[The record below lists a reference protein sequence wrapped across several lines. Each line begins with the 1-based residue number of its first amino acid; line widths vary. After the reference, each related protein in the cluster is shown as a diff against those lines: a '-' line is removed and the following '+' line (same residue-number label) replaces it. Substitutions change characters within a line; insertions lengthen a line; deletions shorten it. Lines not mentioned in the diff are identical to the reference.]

1 MNTNIEHVWFSEQIA
16 TYLADGLGGDERAR
30 FEAHATECEDCR
42 AQLEEARRVEA
53 RLSELFEDA
62 TPTVGFEDRIINR
75 LREKPNRRIWI
86 HPFVTRAAATAAAV
100 VLVGSVGY
108 VANQRLDP
116 AVHATATNLP
126 SAGFA
131 LGMPGGAGNHDE
143 DRSNFLYAD
152 GHVEL
157 QANPFGVAR
166 REMTQILTA
175 PTAGPGAA
183 PQGYAD
189 TELPAQKKEVAGAL
203 ELPKLT
209 INGAAPDVYYRFD
222 QNIVAGTKVE
232 SEEKLGRQVREL
244 DRFRPDE
251 QQFASRGREMADKV
265 SVVSKDQ
272 LSLGE
277 PVQAG
282 KSAVPAPQPVAGE
295 VVLGQQLQPVE
306 PVEPAPI
313 VNHRKVIRNGEIE
326 FEVDSFDSAFMTV
339 SKVVIEEGGFVATTS
354 SQKLDNG
361 KVKGAVVVRVPPDRL
376 DTLVLKLR
384 ALGELKRQNLT
395 AQDVSKQYSD
405 LESEMRGARAM
416 EERLIEMIKSGK
428 GEIKD
433 LLAAEKELAVWRG
446 KLEKIQGEINYYNKL
461 ISLSTLKI
469 DLTEKNIST
478 AAAATQQEHVNMGVE
493 TDDVEKSRTD
503 AIKAIDD
510 AKGRIIESEMKK
522 LDAGQLAAKIVAE
535 IPQDAAG
542 PVIDRLK
549 QLGKVARLDI
559 ERKQTTP
566 GGETP
571 APGARV
577 EEKPTRL
584 IVSLYNLANVA
595 PRQTT
600 NLNLA
605 SDDVETVYH
614 NILTRVD
621 EAGGRVVSSNLNRA
635 KADQI
640 SGTIQFEVKSSDA
653 AAVLND
659 VRGAGEVMRMD
670 VIENPDTANVTGA
683 KRGFVVQLYSISQ
696 IAPRETS
703 TVQLAASDVVQ
714 THQALVEAAR
724 VAGARVLAS
733 QVNQQDRSNVS
744 GVLDVELKRDTLAE
758 FDKALANSGDVLA
771 RNVVR
776 SSDLDNTIDTKV
788 RLQISLAGADRVP
801 PRQTNLLA
809 IEVRDVEGAA
819 AKIASAT
826 TGAGGRVVD
835 SNLSKEASGRTIARV
850 ILDLPLAQ
858 ADVIVDQ
865 IKSLGAVRVER
876 EATNA
881 QVAEGKL
888 SRARVEATFAT
899 PDAIVAA
906 DKGLWGSIR
915 DGLATSAAGL
925 LWSLRILVVGLCF
938 VVPWALLLWG
948 GWKVVRHARSGARPA

>member
-1 MNTNIEHVWFSEQIA
+1 MNTNIEHVWFGEQIA
-16 TYLADGLGGDERAR
+16 TYLADGLDGDERAR
-30 FEAHATECEDCR
+30 FEAHAQDCGDCR
-42 AQLEEARRVEA
+42 TALEEARRVES
-53 RLSELFEDA
+53 RLSELFADA
-62 TPTVGFEDRIINR
+62 TPAVGFEDRIISR

-86 HPFVTRAAATAAAV
+86 HPFVMRAAATAAAV

-108 VANQRLDP
+108 VANQQLTTQPRVALSSPTGESSQGGSLRLP
-116 AVHATATNLP
+116 P
-126 SAGFA
+126 
-131 LGMPGGAGNHDE
+131 
-143 DRSNFLYAD
+143 
-152 GHVEL
+152 
-157 QANPFGVAR
+157 
-166 REMTQILTA
+166 LTA
-175 PTAGPGAA
+175 PSANPENWDFGGGASSA
-183 PQGYAD
+183 TYWSSFNDKDRATLQRDLSYEHAD
-189 TELPAQKKEVAGAL
+189 SPAELNDSILMPREERAAGAGERRQVTDESL
-203 ELPKLT
+203 
-209 INGAAPDVYYRFD
+209 GQWYVRFD
-222 QNIVAGTKVE
+222 QSASAGKKIDGVE
-232 SEEKLGRQVREL
+232 MLGREGKEI
-244 DRFRPDE
+244 DRFRPAEPSSGLVGAAAEKVLPQLHE
-251 QQFASRGREMADKV
+251 QVAIGRPGQPAKPAG
-265 SVVSKDQ
+265 Q
-272 LSLGE
+272 TAAGE
-277 PVQAG
+277 PIAG
-282 KSAVPAPQPVAGE
+282 QQIQPVA
-295 VVLGQQLQPVE
+295 

-313 VNHRKVIRNGEIE
+313 LNQRKVIRNGEIE

-339 SKVVIEEGGFVATTS
+339 SKVVVEEGGFVATTS

-446 KLEKIQGEINYYNKL
+446 KLEKIQGEINYYNNL

-478 AAAATQQEHVNMGVE
+478 AAAATLQEQVNMGVE
-493 TDDVEKSRTD
+493 TDEVERARAD
-503 AIKAIDD
+503 AIKAIDE
-510 AKGRIIESEMKK
+510 AKGRIIESELKK

-535 IPQDAAG
+535 VPQDASG

-614 NILTRVD
+614 SILTRVD
-621 EAGGRVVSSNLNRA
+621 EIGGRVVSSNLDRA
-635 KADQI
+635 RADQI

-659 VRGAGEVMRMD
+659 VRAGGEVMRMD

-683 KRGFVVQLYSISQ
+683 KRGFVVQLYSVSQ
-696 IAPRETS
+696 IAPRETA
-703 TVQLAASDVVQ
+703 TVQLAASDVAE
-714 THQALVEAAR
+714 THELLVKAAQA
-724 VAGARVLAS
+724 AGARVLAS
-733 QVNQQDRSNVS
+733 QVNQQDRANVT
-744 GVLDVELKRDTLAE
+744 GVLDVEVKRDKLGEFEKSLAG
-758 FDKALANSGDVLA
+758 SGDVIA
-771 RNVVR
+771 RNVTR
-776 SSDLDNTIDTKV
+776 SSDLDNTIDSKV
-788 RLQISLAGADRVP
+788 RVQITLAGADRVP
-801 PRQTNLLA
+801 PRQTNVLA
-809 IEVRDVEGAA
+809 IEVRNVEDVA
-819 AKIASAT
+819 AKIASSTA
-826 TGAGGRVVD
+826 GVGGRVVD

-850 ILDLPLAQ
+850 ILDLPLGQ
-858 ADVIVDQ
+858 ADKIVDQ
-865 IKSLGAVRVER
+865 IKASGAVRVER

-899 PDAIVAA
+899 PDAIIAA
-906 DKGLWGSIR
+906 DQGLWGSIR
-915 DGLATSAAGL
+915 EGLATSAAGL

-948 GWKVVRHARSGARPA
+948 GWKLYRRARTAA

>member
-1 MNTNIEHVWFSEQIA
+1 MNTNIDHIWFTEQLA
-16 TYLADGLGGDERAR
+16 TYLAEGLEGDERAQ
-30 FEAHATECEDCR
+30 FEAHAAECEDCR
-42 AQLEEARRVEA
+42 AQLEEARRVES
-53 RLSELFEDA
+53 RLSQLFADA
-62 TPTVGFEDRIINR
+62 TPTAGFEDRIISR

-86 HPFVTRAAATAAAV
+86 HPFVMKAAATAAAV
-100 VLVGSVGY
+100 TLVGTVGY
-108 VANQRLDP
+108 VANQQLTGKPRVATS
-116 AVHATATNLP
+116 AVDASRDGWQAATGN
-126 SAGFA
+126 
-131 LGMPGGAGNHDE
+131 NHDE
-143 DRSNFLYAD
+143 DRQNELVGR
-152 GHVEL
+152 GHVEF
-157 QANPFGVAR
+157 QSNPFSGVQRDNIFAR
-166 REMTQILTA
+166 Q
-175 PTAGPGAA
+175 AA
-183 PQGYAD
+183 PSGSLID
-189 TELPAQKKEVAGAL
+189 LNDSVLLPTENNLGSRMEIREQVVNGPVAGGYL
-203 ELPKLT
+203 
-209 INGAAPDVYYRFD
+209 RFD
-222 QNIVAGTKVE
+222 QNDFAGKKLEGAET
-232 SEEKLGRQVREL
+232 LGRELKEL
-244 DRFRPDE
+244 DRFRPNE
-251 QQFASRGREMADKV
+251 QPAGGVPGAMVDKLQAAQ
-265 SVVSKDQ
+265 KDQ
-272 LSLGE
+272 
-277 PVQAG
+277 
-282 KSAVPAPQPVAGE
+282 
-295 VVLGQQLQPVE
+295 VVLGQPLQAAKPATPALQTAAGGEV
-306 PVEPAPI
+306 VQQQATDPAPV
-313 VNHRKVIRNGEIE
+313 VNQRKVIRNGEIE

-339 SKVVIEEGGFVATTS
+339 SKVVVEEGGFIATTS

-446 KLEKIQGEINYYNKL
+446 KLEKIQGEINYYNNL

-469 DLTEKNIST
+469 DLTEKNIAT
-478 AAAATQQEHVNMGVE
+478 AAAATQQENVNIGVE
-493 TDDVEKSRTD
+493 TDEVEKARAD

-535 IPQDAAG
+535 VPQDAAG

-614 NILTRVD
+614 RIIARVD

-640 SGTIQFEVKSSDA
+640 SGTIQFEIKSSDA
-653 AAVLND
+653 ATVLND
-659 VRGAGEVMRMD
+659 VRGSGEVMRMD
-670 VIENPDTANVTGA
+670 MVENPDTANVTGA
-683 KRGFVVQLYSISQ
+683 KRGFVVQLYSVSQ

-703 TVQLAASDVVQ
+703 SVQLAASDVVE
-714 THQALVEAAR
+714 THRLLAEAAR

-744 GVLDVELKRDTLAE
+744 GVLDVEVKRDKLAD
-758 FDKALANSGDVLA
+758 FDKALVAAGDVMA
-771 RNVVR
+771 RNVTR
-776 SSDLDNTIDTKV
+776 SADLDNTIDSKV

-801 PRQTNLLA
+801 PRQTNVLA
-809 IEVRDVEGAA
+809 VEVRDVEGTA
-819 AKIASAT
+819 AKIASSTA
-826 TGAGGRVVD
+826 GVGGRVID

-858 ADVIVDQ
+858 ADRIVEQ
-865 IKSLGAVRVER
+865 IKASGGVRVER
-876 EATNA
+876 EATSA
-881 QVAEGKL
+881 QIPEGKL

-906 DKGLWGSIR
+906 DQGLWGSIR
-915 DGLATSAAGL
+915 EGLSTSAAGL

-938 VVPWALLLWG
+938 VVPWAAILWG
-948 GWKVVRHARSGARPA
+948 GWKVTRRARGATRAT